1 MSAWT
6 PQSWKKFPAQQQPR
20 YPQPE
25 RLETTLAQLRTYPPL
40 VYAGEVD
47 YLKRLL
53 AEAAQGHRFVLQ
65 GGDCAERFRDC
76 THAAIVSKIKIL
88 LQMSLVLIYGLR
100 KPVVRIGRIAGQFAK
115 PRSAD
120 FESVNGQTLPVYRGD
135 LINSFEPEAATRV
148 PDPQRLLQ
156 SYYHSSLTMNYVRA
170 LIEGGFADL
179 HHPEHWNLE
188 FISASA
194 HRCDYVQLVERL
206 TDAIHFMEALGGVRN
221 SVLGTVNFFTSHEG
235 LLLPYEEAL
244 TRHEIKSDKYYNLGA
259 HTLWLGDR
267 TRDLNGAHVEY
278 FRGLANPI
286 GIKIGPSC
294 APEELLELL
303 RVLNPLNEWGR
314 ITLITR
320 LGQERIA
327 TLLPPLIHAVQKHGA
342 RVLWCCDP
350 MHGNTTMT
358 EHGIKTRDFAE
369 ILAELR
375 LCFDLHRTHGS
386 WLGGVHF
393 ELTGENVTECTGG
406 AQKIA
411 AKDLATNYETYC
423 DPRLNYAQSLEM
435 AFQIVGAHQ
444 TDRRARETSRMKSN
458 LAFASL

>member
-1 MSAWT
+1 MS
-6 PQSWKKFPAQQQPR
+6 SWSPSSWRNYPASQQPA

-25 RLETTLAQLRTYPPL
+25 RLEEALAQLRTYPPL
-40 VYAGEVD
+40 VYTGEVE

-53 AEAAQGHRFVLQ
+53 AEAAQGKRFVLQ

-76 THAAIVSKIKIL
+76 TNPAIVSKLKIL

-115 PRSAD
+115 PRSAE
-120 FESVNGQTLPVYRGD
+120 FETVAGQTLPVYRGD

-148 PDPQRLLQ
+148 PEPRRLLQ

-188 FISASA
+188 FISASE
-194 HRCDYVQLVERL
+194 HRRDYVQLVERL
-206 TDAIHFMEALGGVRN
+206 TDAIHFMESLGGVRD
-221 SVLGTVNFFTSHEG
+221 SVLGKVNFFTSHEG
-235 LLLPYEEAL
+235 LLLCYEEAL
-244 TRHEIKSDKYYNLGA
+244 TRHVLAGDKYYNLGA

-267 TRDLNGAHVEY
+267 TRSLNGAHVEY

-294 APEELLELL
+294 TPEELLELL
-303 RVLNPLNEWGR
+303 QVLNPLNEWGR

-320 LGQERIA
+320 LGQRRLA
-327 TLLPPLIHAVQKHGA
+327 QLLPPLIQAVQKRGA
-342 RVLWCCDP
+342 HVLWSCDP
-350 MHGNTTMT
+350 MHGNTTIT
-358 EHGIKTRDFAE
+358 ESGVKTRDFDE
-369 ILAELR
+369 VLSELR
-375 LCFDLHRTHGS
+375 LCFAVHRAHGS

-411 AKDLATNYETYC
+411 EKDLATNYETYC

-435 AFQIVGAHQ
+435 AFQIVGAQQVERKADHIKPQ
-444 TDRRARETSRMKSN
+444 PT
-458 LAFASL
+458 FASF

>member
-1 MSAWT
+1 MPTWS
-6 PQSWKKFPAQQQPR
+6 PSSWKNYPAKQQPV

-25 RLETTLAQLRTYPPL
+25 RLQETLAQLREYPPL
-40 VYAGEVD
+40 VYSGEIEH
-47 YLKRLL
+47 LKRLL
-53 AEAAQGHRFVLQ
+53 AEAAQGKRFVLQ

-76 THAAIVSKIKIL
+76 TNQAIVGKLKIL

-115 PRSAD
+115 PRSAE
-120 FESVNGQTLPVYRGD
+120 FETVAGQTLPVYRGD
-135 LINSFEPEAATRV
+135 LINSFEPIAETRT
-148 PDPQRLLQ
+148 PDPRRLLQ

-194 HRCDYVQLVERL
+194 HRREYVQLVERL
-206 TDAIHFMEALGGVRN
+206 TDAIHFMESLGGLRD
-221 SVLGTVNFFTSHEG
+221 SVLGKVNFFTSHEG
-235 LLLPYEEAL
+235 LLLCYEEAL
-244 TRHEIKSDKYYNLGA
+244 TRRESASDKYYNAGA
-259 HTLWLGDR
+259 HTLWIGDR
-267 TRDLNGAHVEY
+267 TRDLSGAHVEY
-278 FRGLANPI
+278 FRGLANPL
-286 GIKIGPSC
+286 GLKIGPSC
-294 APEELLELL
+294 SPEELLALL

-320 LGQERIA
+320 LGQQHITR
-327 TLLPPLIHAVQKHGA
+327 LLPPLLQAVQKQGA
-342 RVLWCCDP
+342 HVLWCCDP
-350 MHGNTTMT
+350 MHGNTTIT
-358 EHGIKTRDFAE
+358 EHGVKTRDFEE

-375 LCFDLHRTHGS
+375 LCFELHRTHGS

-411 AKDLATNYETYC
+411 AKDLSVNYDTYC

-435 AFQIVGAHQ
+435 AFQIAQAGGAW
-444 TDRRARETSRMKSN
+444 
-458 LAFASL
+458 